1 MAELASLF
9 FFRPGFPLEG
19 FATDFFFALEEDEEE
34 EEEDFILA
42 SSASKAGARVLT
54 MVSRSDCVDR
64 ERTARETEKEK
75 VSEKLYFG
83 GFVPSLYHRRKT
95 KTKENHLCIS
105 HTIIQRNKTGSLILI
120 TGQSA
125 YSTQRIPMRAWGEV
139 VNSI

>member
-19 FATDFFFALEEDEEE
+19 FAVHLFLAVEE

-64 ERTARETEKEK
+64 ERTARETEKKK
-75 VSEKLYFG
+75 VSEKLHFG
-83 GFVPSLYHRRKT
+83 GFIPSL
-95 KTKENHLCIS
+95 S
-105 HTIIQRNKTGSLILI
+105 
-120 TGQSA
+120 
-125 YSTQRIPMRAWGEV
+125 
-139 VNSI
+139 

>member
-19 FATDFFFALEEDEEE
+19 FAVDFFLAVEEDE

-64 ERTARETEKEK
+64 ERTARETEKKK
-75 VSEKLYFG
+75 VSEKLHFG
-83 GFVPSLYHRRKT
+83 GFIPSL
-95 KTKENHLCIS
+95 S
-105 HTIIQRNKTGSLILI
+105 
-120 TGQSA
+120 
-125 YSTQRIPMRAWGEV
+125 
-139 VNSI
+139 

>member
-19 FATDFFFALEEDEEE
+19 FAVHFFLAVEE

-64 ERTARETEKEK
+64 ERTARETEKKK
-75 VSEKLYFG
+75 VSEKLHFG
-83 GFVPSLYHRRKT
+83 GFIPSL
-95 KTKENHLCIS
+95 S
-105 HTIIQRNKTGSLILI
+105 
-120 TGQSA
+120 
-125 YSTQRIPMRAWGEV
+125 
-139 VNSI
+139 